1 MVGAGIAGSV
11 VASRLGENPDW
22 TVLLFEAGPEE
33 PTATQVPAFAMS
45 AVGSELDW
53 KYQTQPQDT
62 ACLANGGVCDWPR
75 GKAPIRLAACKRTK
89 FKVLWARIVLSWVP
103 RILHKSSSHLQ
114 VPDVSRVK

>member
-33 PTATQVPAFAMS
+33 PTATHVPAFAMS

-53 KYQTQPQDT
+53 RYQTQPQGT
-62 ACLANGGVCDWPR
+62 ACLATGGVCDWPR
-75 GKAPIRLAACKRTK
+75 GKAPVWLAACKETK
-89 FKVLWARIVLSWVP
+89 FKVLWARMLLSWVP
-103 RILHKSSSHLQ
+103 RISHKI
-114 VPDVSRVK
+114 